1 MNLADQVYF
10 KREEIKEICAK
21 HGAVDVR
28 VFGSVARGD
37 YTEKS
42 DIDFLVNMDALKE
55 ATRFPHYLGQLELL
69 HEALEKLFGR
79 KVDVV
84 EESCLKG
91 EILDEVLEDAILL

>member
-10 KREEIKEICAK
+10 KREKVKKICAE
-21 HGAVDVR
+21 HGATDVR

-37 YTEKS
+37 FTNTS
-42 DIDFLVNMDALKE
+42 DIDFLVNME
-55 ATRFPHYLGQLELL
+55 AIKREKPFAYLGDLERL

-84 EESCLKG
+84 EESGLKG
-91 EILDEVLEDAILL
+91 EVLEEALHDAILL